1 MEGGA
6 WVAEGAADELEVE
19 VGAAQVSD
27 DQAEEDDWELCQF
40 PPQGASEEVE
50 AQVVEAGCKTAATTV
65 GVAAAVDE
73 AHDSLWLSI
82 EDWKCMREGQCRK
95 RMTMLKDTLK
105 LTAVEEALL
114 AAELDDEDT
123 PEGAAASLTLQILP
137 PLFLYFRETLPV
149 LLLMAPSGIPFTVA
163 SLA

>member
-1 MEGGA
+1 MERGA

-73 AHDSLWLSI
+73 AQDSL
-82 EDWKCMREGQCRK
+82 
-95 RMTMLKDTLK
+95 
-105 LTAVEEALL
+105 
-114 AAELDDEDT
+114 
-123 PEGAAASLTLQILP
+123 
-137 PLFLYFRETLPV
+137 
-149 LLLMAPSGIPFTVA
+149 
-163 SLA
+163 